1 MEVRGHYH
9 VCETS
14 VKLRVFETPDPL
26 DAKGILRLRL
36 PLVICKRPAQR
47 LLFTT
52 IGSGLG
58 KII

>member
-36 PLVICKRPAQR
+36 PLVI
-47 LLFTT
+47 
-52 IGSGLG
+52 
-58 KII
+58 